1 MLGLLSRSLGTVIP
15 LVVVPKGL
23 LQLMESSL
31 AGSYLCPTQSQLS
44 RQVSYH
50 TILFLVIP
58 DGRNL
63 VSK

>member
-1 MLGLLSRSLGTVIP
+1 MLGLLPYSLGTVIP

-23 LQLMESSL
+23 LQLVQGSL
-31 AGSYLCPTQSQLS
+31 AGSNLCPTQSQLS

-50 TILFLVIP
+50 AVLALVIP